1 MRLRLGLRPGPCWG
15 AYRDPPDP
23 WLVLRGTFCGGEG
36 RREGNGGNWGSLQCS
51 PDLKLH
57 GFKGAASGWKGKGGE
72 GQGGMRKAGE
82 GSWNRAA
89 DWLRPALTMVTFNFI
104 RMI

>member
-1 MRLRLGLRPGPCWG
+1 MQQNATAAG
-15 AYRDPPDP
+15 APPRTM
-23 WLVLRGTFCGGEG
+23 L
-36 RREGNGGNWGSLQCS
+36 GSLQRS
-51 PDLKLH
+51 PGPLA